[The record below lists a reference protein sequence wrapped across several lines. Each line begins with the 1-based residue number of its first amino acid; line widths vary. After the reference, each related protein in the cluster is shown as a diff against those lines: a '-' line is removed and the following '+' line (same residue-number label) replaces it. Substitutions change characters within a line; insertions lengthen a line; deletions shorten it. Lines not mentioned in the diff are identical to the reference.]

1 MSSIPPSKQALSRAL
16 VEAWR
21 ADVPSPSELRRGY
34 GRFTR
39 KPRASQGLVRLASG
53 LALGLLLGVGLAQAA
68 SAAHTRW
75 VAAQEVAVRATA
87 KKAVPAR
94 AAHGGTPLVP
104 QPPLPA
110 TSESPVVSVTPTP
123 SVAHTSVTS
132 AVGPT
137 TVAPATSG
145 PGRSATSAL
154 DGTSRLTARSHPSAP
169 YVEQQWQQA
178 AAALR
183 ANDFAQAQSALLE
196 VERNGG
202 GSERDAA
209 RLARA
214 QLLASHDRTA
224 EAIVLLSDLSV
235 HAQSSVV
242 RDQSAGLLSRLRQKE
257 NQHRSTEP
265 SPDIKQP

>member
-21 ADVPSPSELRRGY
+21 ADVPSPDELRRGY

-39 KPRASQGLVRLASG
+39 KPLASQGLVRLASG

-68 SAAHTRW
+68 SVAHTRW

-87 KKAVPAR
+87 KRVVPAR
-94 AAHGGTPLVP
+94 AAHGTTPLVP

-110 TSESPVVSVTPTP
+110 TSEAPAVSVTPAA
-123 SVAHTSVTS
+123 SVA
-132 AVGPT
+132 PT
-137 TVAPATSG
+137 GSIAPPASVAPATA
-145 PGRSATSAL
+145 PVRSAPSAL
-154 DGTSRLTARSHPSAP
+154 DGPSKFASPSHPSAP
-169 YVEQQWQQA
+169 YVQQQWQQA

-196 VERNGG
+196 VERSVG

-224 EAIVLLSDLSV
+224 EAIALLSDLSV

-242 RDQSAGLLSRLRQKE
+242 RDQSAGLLARLRQKE
-257 NQHRSTEP
+257 EPQRSTEHGA
-265 SPDIKQP
+265 DIKEP

>member
-21 ADVPSPSELRRGY
+21 ADVPSPAELRRGY

-68 SAAHTRW
+68 SVAHTRW
-75 VAAQEVAVRATA
+75 VAAQEVALRATA
-87 KKAVPAR
+87 KRAVPAR
-94 AAHGGTPLVP
+94 AAHGTTPLVP

-110 TSESPVVSVTPTP
+110 TSEAPAASVTPAA
-123 SVAHTSVTS
+123 SVAPSASVAPPAS
-132 AVGPT
+132 A
-137 TVAPATSG
+137 APATA
-145 PGRSATSAL
+145 PVRSAPSAL
-154 DGTSRLTARSHPSAP
+154 DGPTSPSRSSAP
-169 YVEQQWQQA
+169 YVQQQWQQA

-183 ANDFAQAQSALLE
+183 ANDFTQAQSALLE
-196 VERNGG
+196 VERSVG

>member
-21 ADVPSPSELRRGY
+21 ADVPSPAELRRGY

-68 SAAHTRW
+68 SVAHTRW

-87 KKAVPAR
+87 KRAVPAR
-94 AAHGGTPLVP
+94 AAHGTTPLVP

-110 TSESPVVSVTPTP
+110 TSEAPAVSVTPAP
-123 SVAHTSVTS
+123 SVAPTSITP

-137 TVAPATSG
+137 SVAPATSG
-145 PGRSATSAL
+145 PGRSAANAL
-154 DGTSRLTARSHPSAP
+154 DGTSKLASSSRSSAP
-169 YVEQQWQQA
+169 YVQQQWQQA

-196 VERNGG
+196 VERSVG

-224 EAIVLLSDLSV
+224 EAILLLSDLSV

-242 RDQSAGLLSRLRQKE
+242 RDQSAGLLTRLRQKE
-257 NQHRSTEP
+257 EPQRSTEH
-265 SPDIKQP
+265 SADIKEP

>member
-21 ADVPSPSELRRGY
+21 ADVPSPAELRRGY

-39 KPRASQGLVRLASG
+39 KPRAGQGLVRLASG
-53 LALGLLLGVGLAQAA
+53 LALGPLLGVGLAQAA
-68 SAAHTRW
+68 SVAHTRW

-87 KKAVPAR
+87 KRAVPAR
-94 AAHGGTPLVP
+94 AAHGSTSLVP

-110 TSESPVVSVTPTP
+110 TSEPSAVSVTPAP
-123 SVAHTSVTS
+123 SVAPAS
-132 AVGPT
+132 
-137 TVAPATSG
+137 VAPATSR
-145 PGRSATSAL
+145 PGRSAPNAL
-154 DGTSRLTARSHPSAP
+154 DGTSRLTVPSHPSAP

-183 ANDFAQAQSALLE
+183 ANDFAKAQSALLE
-196 VERNGG
+196 VERSVG

-224 EAIVLLSDLSV
+224 EAIALLSDLSV

-242 RDQSAGLLSRLRQKE
+242 RDQSAGLLARLRQKE
-257 NQHRSTEP
+257 EPQRSTEHGA
-265 SPDIKQP
+265 DIKEP